1 MQLRSKVRLMK
12 QFQWGVA
19 AYVAAKAAVI
29 LLPSKDWVEP
39 GDTALKT
46 IYILQNC
53 VLWLFLAALCW
64 IFRYHPGP
72 NAMASLLLTARLLA
86 ICSIVAAACHS
97 SMVLKHDRFWI
108 VSAVC
113 HAPLYRM

>member
-1 MQLRSKVRLMK
+1 LRVADQDTDKPKTIEDQMQLRSKVRLMK

-29 LLPSKDWVEP
+29 LLPALVWVEP
-39 GDTALKT
+39 GDAAIKT

-53 VLWLFLAALCW
+53 VRWLFLAALCW

-72 NAMASLLLTARLLA
+72 MLWLH
-86 ICSIVAAACHS
+86 CC
-97 SMVLKHDRFWI
+97 
-108 VSAVC
+108 
-113 HAPLYRM
+113 

>member
-29 LLPSKDWVEP
+29 LLPALVWVEP
-39 GDTALKT
+39 GDAAIET

-53 VLWLFLAALCW
+53 VRWLFLAALCW
-64 IFRYHPGP
+64 IFRYGL
-72 NAMASLLLTARLLA
+72 AQCYSLLT
-86 ICSIVAAACHS
+86 ICSIVVAACHN
-97 SMVLKHDRFWI
+97 SMKRPRFHF

-113 HAPLYRM
+113 HALHCYVIVTYP

>member
-29 LLPSKDWVEP
+29 LLPALVWVEP
-39 GDTALKT
+39 GDAAIKT

-53 VLWLFLAALCW
+53 VRWLFLAALCW

-72 NAMASLLLTARLLA
+72 NAMASLLLTASFVSNLLN
-86 ICSIVAAACHS
+86 CGCCLS
-97 SMVLKHDRFWI
+97 
-108 VSAVC
+108 
-113 HAPLYRM
+113 

>member
-29 LLPSKDWVEP
+29 LLPALVWVEP
-39 GDTALKT
+39 GDAAIKT

-53 VLWLFLAALCW
+53 VRWLFLAALCW
-64 IFRYHPGP
+64 IFRYRLVP
-72 NAMASLLLTARLLA
+72 MLSSLLLTAILLA
-86 ICSIVAAACHS
+86 ICSIMAAACHS
-97 SMVLKHDRFWI
+97 SMVRKHDRCCFLFG
-108 VSAVC
+108 VC
-113 HAPLYRM
+113 HAPHCCM

>member
-1 MQLRSKVRLMK
+1 LQVADQDTDKPKTIEDQMQLRSKVRLMK

-29 LLPSKDWVEP
+29 LLP
-39 GDTALKT
+39 ALKT

-53 VLWLFLAALCW
+53 VRWLFLAALCW

-72 NAMASLLLTARLLA
+72 MLWLH
-86 ICSIVAAACHS
+86 CC
-97 SMVLKHDRFWI
+97 
-108 VSAVC
+108 
-113 HAPLYRM
+113 